1 VTPAGARGTAA
12 GLLVEAD
19 GVGEVVADGLT
30 ETVALGLT
38 VALTLVLGET
48 LTLALGETLGLALGE
63 TLGLALGETL
73 GLALGET
80 LGLALALAD
89 TLELTETLGLAE
101 TLEEVLTLGDADD
114 VAESDTDDESLG
126 QVVIDDGVSDG
137 DGDGSTEV
145 ALGDASAELTLG
157 DGESELTLGDGAAE
171 LALADMDDDGQTS
184 DAVTNA
190 LRLASAT
197 RLNPPSRIS
206 SVPVTITNSEISGR
220 SQPLCI
226 PRYIRCVPTVSRTRT
241 RPIGEAAAHSRYCRH
256 FSPTRLSPKNA
267 GNCPGMMRQH

>member
-38 VALTLVLGET
+38 VALTLV
-48 LTLALGETLGLALGE
+48 LGE

-157 DGESELTLGDGAAE
+157 DGESELTLGDGESELTLGDGAAE
-171 LALADMDDDGQTS
+171 LALAEGEADMDDDGQTS